1 MTIWSNF
8 KRTARAGFIGFW
20 RNGFVS
26 LASVLIMTVTL
37 FVFGSTIFIN
47 ALLEASIHE
56 VESRVDINVYFS
68 SSAKEDDILALK
80 TKVETLPEVAL
91 PVEYISK
98 EDVLGNFKKHHEN
111 DEVILQSLDELDVNP
126 FGAILNIRA
135 KEVAQYEGIARF
147 FADTQTDDGG
157 TQIQKINYYNNKQAI
172 DSLGRAVDGGRKI
185 GASITIALALLSI
198 LITFNTIRLSTYI
211 ARDEI
216 AVMRLVGASNGFIRE
231 PFIIAGAMY
240 GALAGI
246 IVLGGFYPVTYWIAS
261 SIGDFFGGLD
271 LFAYYIEHFGEITL
285 LLVISGIVL
294 GSVSSFLAVRRYL
307 RI

>member
-1 MTIWSNF
+1 MTLWSNF
-8 KRTARAGFIGFW
+8 KRTAKAGFVGFW

-26 LASVLIMTVTL
+26 LASVLTMTVTL
-37 FVFGSTIFIN
+37 FAFGSTVFIN
-47 ALLEASIHE
+47 ALLEASIQE

-68 SSAKEDDILALK
+68 PDAKEEDIMGLK
-80 TKVETLPEVAL
+80 VKVEALPEVAL
-91 PVEYISK
+91 PVEYVSK
-98 EDVLGNFKKHHEN
+98 EDVLENFKKRHEN
-111 DEVILQSLDELDVNP
+111 DEVTLQSLDELETNP

-135 KEVAQYEGIARF
+135 KEMTQYEGIARF
-147 FADTQTDDGG
+147 FTDAEEGDNSAK
-157 TQIQKINYYNNKQAI
+157 IQKINYYNNKQAI
-172 DSLGRAVDGGRKI
+172 DALSRAVDGGRKV
-185 GASITIALALLSI
+185 GAGITIALALLSI

-216 AVMRLVGASNGFIRE
+216 AVMRLVGASNRFIRE

-246 IVLGGFYPVTYWIAS
+246 FVLGCFHPVTYWITS

-271 LFAYYIEHFGEITL
+271 IFAYYITHFGEIAL
-285 LLVISGIVL
+285 LLIVSGIVL